1 MITRETL
8 AELGPG
14 VEATELRRSL
24 SEKLNQV
31 AYAKERV
38 IITRH
43 GKAVAALV
51 PIEDAQ
57 LLEELEDRIDLEE
70 AEAQGTIPFDQA
82 VARAARATAF
92 RGKFAHFQL
101 STDQFMRD
109 KREELEREESQWT
122 SRGPASLDT
131 TTGNQ

>member
-1 MITRETL
+1 MYKKMKINNQEATLEVLGEMITRETL

-14 VEATELRRSL
+14 VEATELRSSL

-31 AYAKERV
+31 AYGKERV

-57 LLEELEDRIDLEE
+57 LLEELEDRVDLE
-70 AEAQGTIPFDQA
+70 T
-82 VARAARATAF
+82 ARAALKAAE
-92 RGKFAHFQL
+92 A
-101 STDQFMRD
+101 
-109 KREELEREESQWT
+109 EETVPWKKIKEGL
-122 SRGPASLDT
+122 GL
-131 TTGNQ
+131 